1 MHATTALRSLSFEDV
16 VAMDVGDLDAGSISV
31 MAGRI
36 REFQG
41 RLSAFESALRSRAHD
56 LSRPP
61 APIDSV
67 DTDLPAQPQPANPTL
82 IDAVLG
88 VSSAEARRRDRRRDV
103 LERIPSLVDHLEAGR
118 ITPDHLDV
126 IAAVALGAP
135 DELRG
140 DLWASVDEITRS
152 CLAGPAISIRRSL
165 EAVVT
170 RLAVQAGI
178 DRTRRRRDRT
188 RLGHRMDAAS
198 GMGRIWGELDPDLY
212 HRFAS
217 VLDAAVRSQVAAG
230 VAHPNLDWLT
240 AHTLVDLLEGWVAS
254 PSGGGATISVII
266 DERTLR
272 DGLHEDS
279 VCEYVDGTAI
289 DIATVRQ
296 MACSAAILPVVLS
309 GRTVP
314 LDVGRGRRLA
324 TTEQRHAL
332 ATVYATC
339 AVDRCGVAFDE
350 CHVHHLDPWEDGGA
364 TDLAN
369 LVPVCSHHHTR
380 LHQDGWELSL
390 DADRTLTIVF
400 PDGSRSVTVPDRL
413 PRRRCGGDDS
423 DDDAGDSSAA
433 A

>member
-1 MHATTALRSLSFEDV
+1 MHVSATLRTLSFEEVVSIDV
-16 VAMDVGDLDAGSISV
+16 HGLDAAAISV

-41 RLSAFESALRSRAHD
+41 RLSAFESALRSRAHE

-61 APIDSV
+61 APADPVGV
-67 DTDLPAQPQPANPTL
+67 DPPDGPQPVNPTL

-88 VSSAEARRRDRRRDV
+88 VSSAEARRRDRRREV
-103 LERIPSLVDHLEAGR
+103 LERIPSLGAHLEAGR
-118 ITPDHLDV
+118 ITPDHLDA
-126 IAAVALGAP
+126 ISAVALGAP

-140 DLWASVDEITRS
+140 PYWASADEITRS
-152 CLAGPAISIRRSL
+152 CLAGPAVSIRRAL
-165 EAVVT
+165 EAIVT

-188 RLGHRMDAAS
+188 RLGHRMDPAS

-212 HRFAS
+212 HRFSS

-240 AHTLVDLLEGWVAS
+240 AHTLVDLLEGRISS
-254 PSGGGATISVII
+254 PSAGGATISVII
-266 DERTLR
+266 DDRTLR
-272 DGLHEDS
+272 HGLHENS

-289 DIATVRQ
+289 DVATVRQ

-309 GRTVP
+309 GRSLP

-332 ATVYATC
+332 AAVYATC
-339 AVDRCGVAFDE
+339 AVDRCGVPFDD

-380 LHQDGWELSL
+380 LHQEGWELSL
-390 DADRTLTIVF
+390 DAERTLSIVL

-413 PRRRCGGDDS
+413 PQRRRIGDD
-423 DDDAGDSSAA
+423 GDHGASNGPVAA
-433 A
+433 

>member
-1 MHATTALRSLSFEDV
+1 MHATAALRSLSFEDV
-16 VAMDVGDLDAGSISV
+16 VTTDVHGLDAGAISV

-41 RLSAFESALRSRAHD
+41 RLSAFESALRSRAHE

-61 APIDSV
+61 APTDPVDIDP
-67 DTDLPAQPQPANPTL
+67 PAEPRPVNPTL

-88 VSSAEARRRDRRRDV
+88 VSSAEARRRDRRREV
-103 LERIPSLVDHLEAGR
+103 LERIPSLTAHLEAGR

-126 IAAVALGAP
+126 ISAVALGAP

-140 DLWASVDEITRS
+140 PLWASAEEIMRS

-165 EAVVT
+165 EAIVT

-178 DRTRRRRDRT
+178 DRTRQRRDRT
-188 RLGHRMDAAS
+188 RLGHRMDTAS

-212 HRFAS
+212 HRFGS

-240 AHTLVDLLEGWVAS
+240 AHTLVDLLEGRISS
-254 PSGGGATISVII
+254 PAGGGATISVII
-266 DERTLR
+266 DDRTLR
-272 DGLHEDS
+272 DGLHEHS
-279 VCEYVDGTAI
+279 VCEHVDGTAI
-289 DIATVRQ
+289 DVATVRQ
-296 MACSAAILPVVLS
+296 MACSAGILPVVLS
-309 GRTVP
+309 GRSLP

-339 AVDRCGVAFDE
+339 AVDRCGVAFDD
-350 CHVHHLDPWEDGGA
+350 CHVHHLDPWENGGA

-369 LVPVCSHHHTR
+369 LLPVCSHHHSR
-380 LHQDGWELSL
+380 LHQEGWELSL
-390 DADRTLTIVF
+390 DAERTLSIVL

-413 PRRRCGGDDS
+413 PQRRRIGDDG
-423 DDDAGDSSAA
+423 DDGSPDGPVAG
-433 A
+433 